1 MPVSDTFP
9 YVEGKDGTES
19 DQHVRLKGMA
29 VYWLLTRG
37 FDLEDI
43 EEEHPVSLSTSGRT
57 ATGYSDIYAENET
70 ATVHV
75 ECEVGQV
82 SYSQASQQA
91 LENGD
96 AVFFF
101 TEDGIHQF
109 HEKEVEFEPR
119 RMSPNK
125 ETKTRVVKDL
135 TRISNLPLI
144 DLSAYK
150 SE

>member
-9 YVEGKDGTES
+9 YIEGKDGTES
-19 DQHVRLKGMA
+19 EQHIRLKGMA

-43 EEEHPVSLSTSGRT
+43 EEEHPVHGPNSGRGS
-57 ATGYSDIYAENET
+57 TGFSDIYAENGT

-82 SYSQASQQA
+82 SFSQAAKWARKQ
-91 LENGD
+91 GD

-101 TEDGIHQF
+101 TEDGIHRY
-109 HEKEVEFEPR
+109 HKKVVEAEPR
-119 RMSPNK
+119 QLNPRD
-125 ETKTRVVKDL
+125 ETLEHEIPTL
-135 TRISNLPLI
+135 TKISELPML

-150 SE
+150 TD